1 VPTIVIELR
10 DDLKPLQEPMLAMV
24 KAVET
29 AIAAASSGTRSV
41 DYADV
46 EKRFAERASAI
57 ERACH
62 QLTLQALDVDE
73 PQLVIGGEPHTRV
86 LRTSG
91 TFNTM
96 AGAVPVEHS
105 RYRRDGERNAQT
117 VDVVSLRTGAVGD
130 GWLPATAAAMAH
142 AVQQSTSRDA
152 GEHAERTFR
161 LPYSRS
167 AFEDVA
173 HIVGAH
179 VLDWRSEVEDS
190 LMRRFKVP
198 AEARSISVSIDRVTV
213 PMEEPKPRPIGRPK
227 KDSAKRPIERVY
239 RMGYVGTVS
248 LHDENGDAL
257 HTICYGRMP
266 EGDIHGLIRALEMD
280 TKALREK
287 RPDLRV
293 AAVADGA
300 EEMWALLDGSLD
312 EEELGTEVFKVLDF
326 WHVVEKLG
334 AALRVI
340 DGNESALTRWK
351 FLLLNRVD
359 AVDVILGE
367 LRASGKERARVGKAR
382 PVHEAITYLENH
394 RDLMNYTTARRRQLP
409 IGSGIAEATC
419 KSLFNVRMKRP
430 GSRWKTTTGDH
441 VLHLRA
447 LALSDRWDDAVQLT
461 LAHLQKPVRKVAA

>member
-1 VPTIVIELR
+1 MATIVIELP
-10 DDLKPLQEPMLAMV
+10 DNLKSLHEPVAAML
-24 KAVET
+24 KAVQT
-29 AIAAASSGTRSV
+29 TIAATSGTMRSV
-41 DYADV
+41 DYAAV
-46 EKRFAERASAI
+46 EARFAERACAI

-62 QLTLQALDVDE
+62 QVTLQALDVDE
-73 PQLVIGGEPHTRV
+73 PQLVIGGALHTRV
-86 LRTSG
+86 LRTTG

-96 AGAVPVEHS
+96 AGPVAVAHS
-105 RYRRDGERNAQT
+105 RYRPDAERNAQT
-117 VDVVSLRTGAVGD
+117 VDAVTLRTGAVGD

-142 AVQQSTSRDA
+142 AIQQSTSREAA
-152 GEHAERTFR
+152 GHAERTFR

-173 HIVGAH
+173 HVVGAH
-179 VLDWRSEVEDS
+179 VVAWRSEVEDS
-190 LMRRFKVP
+190 LMRGYKVP

-213 PMEEPKPRPIGRPK
+213 PMEEPKLRPVGRPT

-266 EGDIHGLIRALEMD
+266 AGDVHGLMRALEMD

-293 AAVADGA
+293 VALADGA
-300 EEMWALLDGSLD
+300 AEMWTLLENALD
-312 EEELGTEVFKVLDF
+312 EEELGTEVFKLLDF

-359 AVDVILGE
+359 AIDVILGE
-367 LRASGKERARVGKAR
+367 LRGSGKERARVGKTR

-394 RDLMNYTTARRRQLP
+394 RDLMNYTTARRRHFP

-430 GSRWKTTTGDH
+430 GSRWKTATGDH

-447 LALSDRWDDAVQLT
+447 LALSDRWDNGVQLT